1 MRLFLLLQYY
11 TKYGILCHMVFF
23 VIVVNFLMTPL
34 MNKFMSIVMN
44 DIKFDAIYIQ
54 IIETKFGIFGLL
66 IIM

>member
-1 MRLFLLLQYY
+1 
-11 TKYGILCHMVFF
+11 MVFF